1 MTLAGSRGLRA
12 LAPLAVVAAVL
23 LAACGSR
30 TSSPPPIVAAT
41 PTIPDG
47 WVTVSTT
54 DPAIQMALP
63 PWLLVFDNMTA
74 IFANEAPPPG
84 TTEIPIQLMAMPPS
98 ANTQPGPN
106 GDLVGWL
113 ETRLGEAGKGV
124 AVVSEVTLPAGRAVR
139 YERIDRAG
147 TPTAWHILA
156 FAIRT
161 PSGVAYLMIDGL
173 PNAWPA
179 RAEDIERIPLFLRV
193 R

>member
-1 MTLAGSRGLRA
+1 MSPGLRA
-12 LAPLAVVAAVL
+12 LGPLVIAAVL
-23 LAACGSR
+23 EIAACGSQ
-30 TSSPPPIVAAT
+30 TSSAAPTVAAT
-41 PTIPDG
+41 PAIPDR

-54 DPAIQMALP
+54 DPALQMTLP
-63 PWLLVFDNMTA
+63 PWLLVADNMTA

-84 TTEIPIQLMAMPPS
+84 TSDIPIQLMAMPPS
-98 ANTQPGPN
+98 ADTQPGPN
-106 GDLVGWL
+106 GDLLAWL
-113 ETRLGEAGKGV
+113 ETRLGDVGKGV
-124 AVVSEVTLPAGRAVR
+124 PVVSEVILPAGPAVR

-173 PNAWPA
+173 PEAWPG
-179 RAEDIERIPLFLRV
+179 RVEDIEQIPLFLRV